1 MMRKK
6 TGRQQPG
13 WFQAS
18 ISIHIHHP
26 HLRSTRLPQLC
37 TRILLADALN
47 IIIIPTTTITIL
59 HHHNHIT
66 RQLAAAPP
74 PPPTPTSHHLL
85 LLLLLL
91 INLLLLP
98 NPPPPGCDSARPQA
112 VSSVGVWLG
121 FALLLL
127 GFAYSLTLI
136 VTSSPIPL
144 QFVAPSLLSLS
155 RTTQLV

>member
-47 IIIIPTTTITIL
+47 IIIIPTTITIL

-66 RQLAAAPP
+66 RQLAAPPP
-74 PPPTPTSHHLL
+74 PPPTPTSYHLL

-98 NPPPPGCDSARPQA
+98 NPPPPGCDSARPQQCLLWCLA
-112 VSSVGVWLG
+112 WLCLLPDLNRHFLPNSSAIRG
-121 FALLLL
+121 
-127 GFAYSLTLI
+127 TI
-136 VTSSPIPL
+136 TP
-144 QFVAPSLLSLS
+144 LSLS

>member
-1 MMRKK
+1 MRKK

-74 PPPTPTSHHLL
+74 PPPPTPTSHHLLLL

-98 NPPPPGCDSARPQA
+98 NPPPPGCDSARPQQCP
-112 VSSVGVWLG
+112 SVGVW
-121 FALLLL
+121 L

-155 RTTQLV
+155 RTTQLVWI